1 MIDAERWSTLRE
13 FFHTAIEC
21 DAAAR
26 LAILDRL
33 RADDFELY
41 GELAALLDENERL
54 GQFLETP
61 APAPQHPEARP
72 GETLGPYRLIREVGR
87 GGMGA
92 VFEAIRDDDDF
103 HQTVAVK
110 VLRTPA
116 PGADFLRQFRLE
128 RRALGQLEHPN
139 VARLID
145 WGVSPDGLC
154 YLAMEYVRDALPID
168 QYCASHNLSVP
179 QALALFLEVCDAVAH
194 AHRHLVVHRDL
205 KPANILVTEDGNI
218 KLLDFGIAK
227 LLDAGDN
234 ITATAGFRLTL
245 AYASPE
251 QVKGEPIATTS
262 DVYSLGVIL
271 YELLTDILPYD
282 LRGAS
287 IAGAARTIAEQSPV
301 RPSDAPDLSRERR
314 GELRGDLDN
323 IVLMALRKE
332 PGRRYQ
338 SVEQFATD
346 IRRYRAGESI
356 AASPESA
363 VFRLRRLVRRNR
375 LSTALGLLA
384 ICALIAGSAVSTW
397 KWNAAERNRQIAEA
411 RYRSLRDFAR
421 SVIETIQLDDTRDA
435 IAEEGRMAG
444 AAVQYLNQISRQQ
457 TNDRELEL
465 EIAAAHQRV
474 GDARGK
480 LFSRNVGD
488 VAGAM
493 EHYRMAH
500 AILSSQWKAH
510 PDKTLGGL
518 LLHSFFLLGN
528 VLPDPAAAVAF
539 MSEGTDLSARLLAQY
554 PDDAQ
559 IIERTADLAQIRG
572 NRLRSAGDLGAALES
587 YRRAISLAVKWSR
600 TQAGGYKGPSLQE
613 VNLSEIGVTLRSEG
627 ELSGALASVRQ
638 GYDIAQKLLA
648 LSRTPFRRRRAAFRG
663 LVLGA
668 TLRKLKRLQEAD
680 SYLRQSIREL
690 ESLAFE
696 DHSNEQA
703 KSDLAQ
709 GLYGLGDIQFDEGKS
724 NDALR
729 THSES
734 LNLRRGV
741 AGHDANNLVAQ
752 RGYAQSLNRV
762 GNLLL
767 SLRQNL
773 RTVTVNFEEAARIGE
788 NTLGQAPSDVYVAA
802 ELASSYRGQAE
813 TALRAAG
820 AADRER
826 AATLLR
832 KCTDLWRDVRKRCPL
847 DVDLAA
853 KAQEAENALSKLQ

>member
-13 FFHTAIEC
+13 LFHTAIEC

-26 LAILDRL
+26 VAILDRL

-41 GELAALLDENERL
+41 DELAALLDESEHL

-61 APAPQHPEARP
+61 SPASQLPRTRP
-72 GETLGPYRLIREVGR
+72 GETLGPYRLIREVGQ

-92 VFEAIRDDDDF
+92 VFEAVRDDDDF

-154 YLAMEYVRDALPID
+154 YLAMEYVHDALPID
-168 QYCASHNLSVP
+168 RYCANHNLSVP
-179 QALALFLEVCDAVAH
+179 QVLALFLEVSDAVAH

-205 KPANILVTEDGNI
+205 KPANILVTKDGNV

-227 LLDAGDN
+227 LLDAGEN
-234 ITATAGFRLTL
+234 ITATAGLRLTL

-251 QVKGEPIATTS
+251 QVKSEPIATTS

-271 YELLTDILPYD
+271 YELLTGVLPYD
-282 LRGAS
+282 LRDAS
-287 IAGAARTIAEQSPV
+287 IAGAARTIAEQSPA
-301 RPSDAPDLSRERR
+301 RPSDVPGLSRERR
-314 GELRGDLDN
+314 GELKGDLDN
-323 IVLMALRKE
+323 IALMALRKE

-356 AASPESA
+356 AASPESPA
-363 VFRLRRLVRRNR
+363 FRLRRLVRRNR

-384 ICALIAGSAVSTW
+384 LCALIAGAAVSTW
-397 KWNAAERNRQIAEA
+397 KWNAAERNRQIAET
-411 RYRSLRDFAR
+411 RYRSLRNFAR
-421 SVIETIQLDDTRDA
+421 SVIETIQRDDARDA
-435 IAEEGRMAG
+435 IAEEGRLA
-444 AAVQYLNQISRQQ
+444 AVAVQYLNELSRNQ

-465 EIAAAHQRV
+465 AIAAAYQRV

-480 LFSRNVGD
+480 LYSRNVGD
-488 VAGAM
+488 VAGAVK
-493 EHYRMAH
+493 HYRMAH
-500 AILSSQWKAH
+500 AILSSQWKAQ
-510 PDKTLGGL
+510 PDKKLGGL
-518 LLHSFFLLGN
+518 LLNSFILLGN

-539 MSEGTDLSARLLAQY
+539 MSDGSNLGARLLAQY
-554 PDDAQ
+554 PDDPQ
-559 IIERTADLAQIRG
+559 IIDRTAGLAQIRG

-587 YRRAISLAVKWSR
+587 YRRAISLADKLPNIP
-600 TQAGGYKGPSLQE
+600 AGGYEGPSRLE
-613 VNLSEIGVTLRSEG
+613 VNLSEMATTLRSEG
-627 ELSGALASVRQ
+627 DFTGALSSVSK

-648 LSRTPFRRRRAAFRG
+648 LSRTPFRRRRAAFRAQVFG
-663 LVLGA
+663 T
-668 TLRKLKRLQEAD
+668 TLRRVKRFREA
-680 SYLRQSIREL
+680 SAYLLQSIQEL
-690 ESLAFE
+690 ESLAAE
-696 DHSNEQA
+696 DQSNEQA
-703 KSDLAQ
+703 KADVAQ
-709 GLYGLGDIQFDEGKS
+709 SLYGLGEVQFDEGKPD
-724 NDALR
+724 DALR

-741 AGHDANNLVAQ
+741 AAHDPNNLVAQ

-762 GNLLL
+762 GNLLP
-767 SLRQNL
+767 SSRQNL
-773 RTVTVNFEEAARIGE
+773 QTATANFEEAARIGE
-788 NTLGQAPSDVYVAA
+788 STLAQAPSDVYVAA
-802 ELASSYRGQAE
+802 QLAVSYRGQAE

-826 AATLLR
+826 ATALLR
-832 KCTDLWRDVRKRCPL
+832 KSTALWRDVRKRCPL
-847 DVDLAA
+847 DVELAA
-853 KAQEAENALSKLQ
+853 EAQEAENALSRLQ